1 MTQTP
6 VNPTPSPRHRL
17 VRLTAP
23 LAALVFVL
31 TGVVTAI
38 SAGPAPAAPVDDL
51 RAQAQEL
58 EGKISDLSHQL
69 SDLYELSKETE
80 SRIDAAKQDVA
91 DAQLGI
97 VMAQAKVAAT
107 RDLVKQRA
115 AAVYRASGSTGIGQ
129 FDTDIRKQASR
140 DQYAQATEQRD
151 SQILA
156 QLATAK
162 EDLAARQEQ
171 AERERAALQ
180 KEQDVLAAQQAD
192 FEQQD
197 AALKNLKAG
206 VTGEIARL
214 VEEEAARRRAAELP
228 RNVPNNS
235 GGAGSFDPSRI
246 PPASGRAGA
255 VVAFVQAQ
263 LGKPYCYAGIGPDC
277 YDCSGLT
284 MEAWSL
290 AGVGMPHGS
299 EAQHTMFPRVPM
311 DQLQPGDILWFPGH
325 VGIYVGGGAA
335 IHAPHTGDVVR
346 YINASA
352 FQDAVRPG

>member
-1 MTQTP
+1 MPITP
-6 VNPTPSPRHRL
+6 QSPFRTRRL
-17 VRLTAP
+17 LRLTAP
-23 LAALVFVL
+23 LIALVFVCS
-31 TGVVTAI
+31 GVVTAV
-38 SAGPAPAAPVDDL
+38 SAGPAPAAPIDDL
-51 RAQAQEL
+51 KAQAAEL

-69 SDLYELSKETE
+69 SDLYEMSKETQAH
-80 SRIDAAKQDVA
+80 IDAAKQEVA
-91 DAQLGI
+91 ETQAGI
-97 VMAQAKVAAT
+97 LLAQAKVDAT
-107 RDLVKQRA
+107 RQLVKERA
-115 AAVYRASGSTGIGQ
+115 AAVYRAAGSTGVGQ

-140 DQYAQATEQRD
+140 TRYAQATEQRD
-151 SQILA
+151 SQMLA

-171 AERERAALQ
+171 ADRERAELQ
-180 KEQDVLAAQQAD
+180 RQQDTLKAQQAD

-214 VEEEAARRRAAELP
+214 VEEAAAARRAAELP
-228 RNVPNNS
+228 RNSTNNS
-235 GGAGSFDPSRI
+235 GGASTFDPSKI

-255 VVAFVQAQ
+255 VVAFVQEQ

>member
-1 MTQTP
+1 MTTHPQA
-6 VNPTPSPRHRL
+6 PSGSRL
-17 VRLTAP
+17 LRRTAP
-23 LAALVFVL
+23 LVALVFVL
-31 TGVVTAI
+31 SGLATAI
-38 SAGPAPAAPVDDL
+38 SAGPVTAAPVDDL
-51 RAQAQEL
+51 RAQANEL
-58 EGKISDLSHQL
+58 EGKIDDLSGKL
-69 SDLYELSKETE
+69 SDLYEQSKETQT
-80 SRIDAAKQDVA
+80 RVDAAKQDVA

-115 AAVYRASGSTGIGQ
+115 AAVYRAAGSTGIGQ

-151 SQILA
+151 SQLLV
-156 QLATAK
+156 QLAVAK
-162 EDLAARQEQ
+162 EDLAARQAQ
-171 AERERAALQ
+171 ADRQRAELQ
-180 KEQDVLAAQQAD
+180 KQQDALAAQQSD
-192 FEQQD
+192 FEQQN
-197 AALKNLKAG
+197 AALKSLKAG

-214 VEEEAARRRAAELP
+214 VEEAAAARRAAELP
-228 RNVPNNS
+228 KNTSNNS
-235 GGAGSFDPSRI
+235 GGASTFDPSKI

-255 VVAFVQAQ
+255 VVAFVQQQ

-299 EAQHTMFPRVPM
+299 EAQHAMFPRVPM

-346 YINASA
+346 YIDASA

>member
-1 MTQTP
+1 MTTTP
-6 VNPTPSPRHRL
+6 PTPLPRRRRL
-17 VRLTAP
+17 VRLGAP
-23 LAALVFVL
+23 AAALVFVL
-31 TGVVTAI
+31 SGVVTAV

-51 RAQAQEL
+51 KAQAAEL
-58 EGKISDLSHQL
+58 EAKISGLSHQL
-69 SDLYELSKETE
+69 SDSYELSKETQ
-80 SRIDAAKQDVA
+80 SRIDDAKAEVAASQV
-91 DAQLGI
+91 GI
-97 VMAQAKVAAT
+97 ATAQAKVAAT
-107 RDLVKQRA
+107 RELVKERA
-115 AAVYRASGSTGIGQ
+115 AAVYRAAGSNGVGQ
-129 FDTDIRKQASR
+129 FDTDIRRQASR
-140 DQYAQATEQRD
+140 SQYAQATEQRD
-151 SQILA
+151 AQLLV

-171 AERERAALQ
+171 ADLRRAELQ
-180 KEQDVLAAQQAD
+180 RQQDTLQAQQAD
-192 FEQQD
+192 FERQN
-197 AALKNLKAG
+197 AELKSLKAG
-206 VTGEIARL
+206 VTGEIQRL
-214 VEEEAARRRAAELP
+214 VDEAAAARRAAELP

-235 GGAGSFDPSRI
+235 GGASTFDPSRI

-346 YINASA
+346 YISASS